1 MLSIDSIDRGVVLDH
16 IQAGKAM
23 QIYHYLGLDKLDS
36 SVAIIKNVKSN
47 RMGKKDIIKIED
59 AMDTGLDVI
68 GFIDPN
74 ITVNYIDDGRIIR
87 KTNITMPERIENVAK
102 CRNPRCITSTEQGL
116 KHVFV
121 LTDRERGVYRCLYC
135 EHAFEPR

>member
-1 MLSIDSIDRGVVLDH
+1 MITVDSIDRGVVLDH

-23 QIYHYLGLDKLDS
+23 QIYHYLGLDRLDS

-47 RMGKKDIIKIED
+47 KLGKKDIIKVED
-59 AMDTGLDVI
+59 ALDMDMDVL

-74 ITVNYIDDGRIIR
+74 ITVNYIDEGKIID
-87 KTNITMPERIENVAK
+87 KTNITMPERVVNVAK

-116 KHVFV
+116 THVFV